1 MWIALALTSA
11 FCLGV
16 YDVMKKLSVRGNNVP
31 VVLMLTTVF
40 SLLLMLPFIIS
51 AALKGNFGFGNNIAA
66 HALVFLKAVIVLG
79 SWLMGYFAI
88 KHLPLTVQGPINASR
103 PIMVLVGAMI
113 IFGERLNALQWAG
126 LLLGF
131 ASLFLISRIGAREG
145 SGRAGKWVWL
155 SVGAAA
161 FGAISALYDKFLLRR
176 FTPVDV
182 QSWFAFYQCLIMIA
196 LVLVL
201 RRVSLREV
209 SGFTWRWTI
218 PLISLFLTG
227 ADALYFYV
235 LSHEEALVSVVSM
248 LRRGSVV
255 VPFFYSMLVLRERNI
270 GAKAMDLM
278 LLMVSLGL
286 LVVGST

>member
-1 MWIALALTSA
+1 MWIGLALASA

-31 VVLMLTTVF
+31 FVLMLTTVF
-40 SLLLMLPFIIS
+40 SLMLMLPFI
-51 AALKGNFGFGNNIAA
+51 AAGALKGDFGFGNSAQA
-66 HALVFLKAVIVLG
+66 HAMVLLKAVIVLG

-103 PIMVLVGAMI
+103 PVMVLVGAMI

-131 ASLFLISRIGAREG
+131 ASLFLISRIGAKES
-145 SGRAGKWVWL
+145 SGNGGKWVWL

-161 FGAISALYDKFLLRR
+161 LGAVSALYDKFLLRR

-182 QSWFAFYQCLIMIA
+182 QSWFAFYQCAIM
-196 LVLVL
+196 LVLVIAL
-201 RRVSLREV
+201 RRF
-209 SGFTWRWTI
+209 GPGDAPKFTWRWTI

-255 VPFFYSMLVLRERNI
+255 VPFFYGMLVLRERNI

-278 LLMVSLGL
+278 LLMISLGL
-286 LVVGST
+286 LVAGSA

>member
-1 MWIALALTSA
+1 MWISLALTSA
-11 FCLGV
+11 FCLGI

-40 SLLLMLPFIIS
+40 SLLLMLPFIIAGAS
-51 AALKGNFGFGNNIAA
+51 KGNFGFCNSAQA
-66 HALVFLKAVIVLG
+66 HALVLLKAIIVLG

-103 PIMVLVGAMI
+103 PVMVLVGAMI

-131 ASLFLISRIGAREG
+131 ASLFFISRIGAKEG
-145 SGRAGKWVWL
+145 SGQGGKWVWL

-161 FGAISALYDKFLLRR
+161 LGAVSALYDKFLLRR
-176 FTPVDV
+176 YTPVDV
-182 QSWFAFYQCLIMIA
+182 QSWFAFYQCVIMIA
-196 LVLVL
+196 LVLLL
-201 RRVSLREV
+201 RSTGRSESVKFR
-209 SGFTWRWTI
+209 WRWTI

-235 LSHEEALVSVVSM
+235 LSNEEALVSVVSM

-255 VPFFYSMLVLRERNI
+255 VPFFYGMIVLRERNI

-278 LLMVSLGL
+278 LLMISLGL
-286 LVVGST
+286 LVAGSA

>member
-51 AALKGNFGFGNNIAA
+51 AALKGNFGFCNNIAA

-131 ASLFLISRIGAREG
+131 ASLFLISRIGAKEG
-145 SGRAGKWVWL
+145 SGSAGKWVWL

-161 FGAISALYDKFLLRR
+161 LGAVSALYDKFLLRR

-182 QSWFAFYQCLIMIA
+182 QSWFAFYQCLIMIV
-196 LVLVL
+196 LVLGL

-255 VPFFYSMLVLRERNI
+255 VPFFYGMLVLRERNI

-278 LLMVSLGL
+278 LLMISLGL

>member
-1 MWIALALTSA
+1 MWIGIALISAL
-11 FCLGV
+11 CLGV

-40 SLLLMLPFIIS
+40 SLLLMLPFIVS
-51 AALKGNFGFGNNIAA
+51 EASTGYFGFGNSVSA

-103 PIMVLVGAMI
+103 PVMVLVGAMV
-113 IFGERLNALQWAG
+113 IFSERLNALQWLG

-131 ASLFLISRIGAREG
+131 VSLFMISRIGAKEE
-145 SGRAGKWVWL
+145 SGHAGKWVWL
-155 SVGAAA
+155 SVSAAA
-161 FGAISALYDKFLLRR
+161 LGAVSALYDKFLLRR
-176 FTPVDV
+176 YTPIDV
-182 QSWFAFYQCLIMIA
+182 QAWFAFYQCLIMIA
-196 LVLVL
+196 LVLVV
-201 RRVSLREV
+201 RRVSIREV

-218 PLISLFLTG
+218 PLISLFLTI

-255 VPFFYSMLVLRERNI
+255 VPFFYGVLVLRESNV
-270 GAKAMDLM
+270 GAKALDLI
-278 LLMVSLGL
+278 LLMISLGL
-286 LVVGST
+286 LVAGSA